1 MTEALSAIESY
12 TGLGSS
18 GLYGSYYN
26 PYMMSSMMGGYGSIG
41 GYNGYNGYAG
51 YGMTNPSFMGSMG
64 MMGMYNPAFM
74 AQQTEMMKQM
84 YSAQNEIQ
92 QMQLKNQTALHAV
105 EQQAQVYNAQ
115 VHDRAF
121 FETVAVNGDVQ
132 KGIREIYDSIRRGD
146 MDYVA
151 QKYFELKQVILNKY
165 SDHFSNSIGGIN
177 DKENIDHFIST
188 LYSEIGG
195 GYNPTGAKPD
205 LRNDILTYGET
216 AFEHGANTS
225 FLGNKGHNKLSAE
238 DCLYQIH
245 GTRVNDAGSKEK
257 AEQLGGYWG
266 RIKEGLCASGVGAAA
281 GAGVWGLGK
290 LFTPSSWTTKIAK
303 AASQANPSRF
313 IKTLSN
319 CGKLGTCLKA
329 GAVALLIGDVIWQM
343 SRD

>member
-12 TGLGSS
+12 AGLGSS

-26 PYMMSSMMGGYGSIG
+26 PYMMSSMGGYGSLN
-41 GYNGYNGYAG
+41 GYNGYNGYTG
-51 YGMTNPSFMGSMG
+51 YGMSNPSFMSSMG

-92 QMQLKNQTALHAV
+92 QMQLQNQTAMHAV
-105 EQQAQVYNAQ
+105 QQQAQVYNAK

-165 SDHFSNSIGGIN
+165 SDHFSNSVGGLN

-205 LRNDILTYGET
+205 LRTDILTYGET

-238 DCLYQIH
+238 DCLYEIH

-257 AEQLGGYWG
+257 AEQLGQYWG
-266 RIKEGLCASGVGAAA
+266 RTKEGLGATALGALGGVTA
-281 GAGVWGLGK
+281 LG
-290 LFTPSSWTTKIAK
+290 IAK
-303 AASQANPSRF
+303 
-313 IKTLSN
+313 TLPFGI
-319 CGKLGTCLKA
+319 GKNLSFTKNFGKWAWLGALA
-329 GAVALLIGDVIWQM
+329 LGVADVCWQL